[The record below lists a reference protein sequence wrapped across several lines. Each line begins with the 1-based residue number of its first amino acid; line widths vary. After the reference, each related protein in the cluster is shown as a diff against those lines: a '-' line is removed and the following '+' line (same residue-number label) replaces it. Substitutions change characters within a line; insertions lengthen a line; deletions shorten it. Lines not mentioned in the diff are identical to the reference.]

1 MTAIQRESLSIRE
14 RLMDAVLFAIA
25 VPAAFVLRAYRRRDS
40 AKFPQTTRVL
50 KKIGVFPIIDHYY
63 EPMFNHSSLT
73 RPLSDDRD
81 LPGIDLNVDGQLDRL
96 SKLNFSS
103 ELIAMKLDR
112 PPVDL
117 TDFYIGNPSY
127 GPGDAEFLYQII
139 RSIKPRKIIEIG
151 SGYSTKI
158 ARIALIKNH
167 SESGQRAT
175 HTCIEP
181 YEMGWLEK
189 VDGIQ
194 VIRERVETCGLDWAK
209 ELSAGD
215 LLFVDSSHMIRPQG
229 DVLKEY
235 LEIFPLL
242 ASGVY
247 IHIHDIFTPKDYPHQ
262 WIVNDVLF
270 WNEQYLLEA
279 LLSNTERYEVVGAV
293 NYLKH
298 HQYEELRAVC
308 PYLTAEREPGSFY
321 IRVR

>member
-1 MTAIQRESLSIRE
+1 MTAIQRDNLSIRE
-14 RLMDAVLFAIA
+14 RLMDAVLFAIV
-25 VPAAFVLRAYRRRDS
+25 VPAAFVLRAYRRRDG
-40 AKFPQTTRVL
+40 AKFPRSTRVL
-50 KKIGVFPIIDHYY
+50 KKIGVFPIVDHYY
-63 EPMFNHSSLT
+63 EPMFNDSSLT

-81 LPGIDLNVDGQLDRL
+81 LPGIDLNVDGQLDYL

-112 PPVDL
+112 QPVDL
-117 TDFYIGNPSY
+117 TDFYIDNPSY

-194 VIRERVETCGLDWAK
+194 VIRERVEACGLDWAN
-209 ELSAGD
+209 ELSPGD

-247 IHIHDIFTPKDYPHQ
+247 IHIHDIFTPKDYPYQ

-279 LLSNTERYEVVGAV
+279 LLSNTERYEIVGAV

-298 HQYEELRAVC
+298 HQYEKLRAVC

>member
-1 MTAIQRESLSIRE
+1 MTAIQRDNLSIRE
-14 RLMDAVLFAIA
+14 RLMDAVLFAIV

-40 AKFPQTTRVL
+40 AKFPRSTRVL

-112 PPVDL
+112 PPADL
-117 TDFYIGNPSY
+117 TDFCIDNPSY

-151 SGYSTKI
+151 SGYSTKL

-194 VIRERVETCGLDWAK
+194 VIRERVEACGLDWAK
-209 ELSAGD
+209 ELSSGD

-229 DVLKEY
+229 DVLNEY

-279 LLSNTERYEVVGAV
+279 LLSNTERYEIVGAV

-298 HQYEELRAVC
+298 HHYEELRAIC